1 MVNIGHKGRVA
12 LVLLT
17 VLLVVGIAIWQHYSR
32 AKVGIRIGVLHS
44 LSGPMAISEKP
55 LVDAIQLA
63 IEEANAE
70 GGINGRKIEAV
81 VVDCEAGPEYCAQ
94 AGGAA
99 DYAGVCR
106 GPVRMLDIGLP
117 PGSKAGG
124 REAPALALLC
134 AAI

>member
-17 VLLVVGIAIWQHYSR
+17 MLLVVGIAIWQHYSR
-32 AKVGIRIGVLHS
+32 AKVGIRVGVLHS

-55 LVDAIQLA
+55 LVDAIHLS

-94 AGGAA
+94 QAERLIRRSMSRPCSAAGHPLAA
-99 DYAGVCR
+99 R
-106 GPVRMLDIGLP
+106 R
-117 PGSKAGG
+117 
-124 REAPALALLC
+124 
-134 AAI
+134 